1 MVTTRA
7 GHRLIVHDPGIHG
20 GEPIVRGT
28 RVPIRS
34 IILALQD
41 DYPGDLPAVAEAYR
55 VSLVAVEAAL
65 DYYRAHQAELD
76 HIVEQR
82 EHAAFDH

>member
-1 MVTTRA
+1 MVATRA
-7 GHRLIVHDPGIHG
+7 DRLQIIRDPDIQG
-20 GEPIVRGT
+20 GEPIIRGT

-55 VSLVAVEAAL
+55 VSLGAVEAAV
-65 DYYRAHQAELD
+65 DYYRSHQAEID
-76 HIVEQR
+76 RIVQQR
-82 EHAAFDH
+82 ERAAYDR

>member
-7 GHRLIVHDPGIHG
+7 ERRLIMHDPCVHG
-20 GEPIVRGT
+20 GEPIIRGT

-41 DYPGDLPAVAEAYR
+41 DYPGDLPAVAEEYR
-55 VSLVAVEAAL
+55 ISLVAVEAAL
-65 DYYRAHQAELD
+65 DYYDAHQAEIER
-76 HIVEQR
+76 IVEQR
-82 EHAAFDH
+82 ERAAYDH